1 MHAIN
6 QATNLD
12 IVPVLHH
19 VLQARCR
26 HTTCRKIVLAKCMR
40 PHGQVI
46 FRCRQRN
53 VLSLRR
59 RPEDGIL
66 VHGNRI
72 SYPDIVMYDHIRVS
86 KRQTPNICIPVGLN
100 ASIDR
105 AVEPS
110 VHVVAHVR
118 RQHHVTRALQRA
130 VLQVDLRVRHYI
142 VV

>member
-6 QATNLD
+6 PATDLD

-26 HTTCRKIVLAKCMR
+26 HATCRKIALAKCMR

-46 FRCRQRN
+46 FCCRQRN
-53 VLSLRR
+53 VLSLRH
-59 RPEDGIL
+59 RPEYGIR

-72 SYPDIVMYDHIRVS
+72 GYLDIVMHDHIRVR
-86 KRQTPNICIPVGLN
+86 KHQAPNICIPVGLN
-100 ASIDR
+100 ASTDR
-105 AVEPS
+105 AAEPV
-110 VHVVAHVR
+110 VHVVAHIR
-118 RQHHVTRALQRA
+118 RQHDVARALQRA
-130 VLQVDLRVRHYI
+130 ILQVDLRVRHYI